1 MFMAEI
7 QLCSLQSVC
16 RSFSSLGSKRL
27 DLAGELVA
35 LLITSIHL
43 GKEKEQGSRS
53 AQLLTNTSSCFC
65 YSLYYFHQ
73 TSQDIC
79 FPSFFLPHF
88 FLKGNILFQ

>member
-1 MFMAEI
+1 MVMAEI

-16 RSFSSLGSKRL
+16 RSFSSFGSKRL

-53 AQLLTNTSSCFC
+53 AQ
-65 YSLYYFHQ
+65 
-73 TSQDIC
+73 
-79 FPSFFLPHF
+79 PLPHQHKLMLLLWLVLLSPNLAGQVLSTLHSSTIYF
-88 FLKGNILFQ
+88 